1 MSNRDAAAAA
11 ADHDPLD
18 AKRHGIRHGIH
29 QQHRMSGSDVASTTT
44 TTATGTTMTTTK
56 GHCPLVISSLLWDG
70 GTLTK
75 IPFHT
80 IGVPRRRYLRL
91 RRIGNGGSCS
101 EQLDGGDEGDDGGK
115 DNDSSY
121 AFRTPPSIKKKHR
134 RRNQIHSADRAGNSA
149 CGIGRRNANKYNSI
163 EVCVA
168 TPAGQSS
175 IANSSNSTNR
185 LHLASMPLCLE
196 WFDPGGGDDVDSPGD
211 TDGTDGGG
219 RQRLVHLRDVLDITP
234 GHATPAFRAYQIRHQ
249 HFGEGGGRLP
259 DASLC
264 FSIVTHQR
272 TLDLAADSVHEAR
285 RWIVALQSLV
295 EHYETWNGGN
305 SATRRITSM
314 PKRSRVGNT
323 PRQRISS
330 PISRLAPSPDLND
343 SFTSVGSNG
352 SVTDTTEW
360 NAAHNEKVFHA
371 ARTGS
376 VQSLVAYIDRDGCP
390 IDVIEGSSGDTP
402 LLLACRLGHAHVVDL
417 CLKRGAHNDP
427 HPSYGQTAL
436 QAAVSSGHASCVKL
450 LLETAAVS
458 GADSIIANHEVI
470 GAKDPT
476 RREAPIHTAARV
488 GNLEIV
494 ELLVLHGANL
504 GLVDSSGRT
513 SLHCAAAAG
522 HSAILKLLLDFGGD
536 VFIEQMNDV
545 GMSCLHLAIE
555 NNRMEC
561 VRALLEFAADV
572 DERAMDL
579 ATGRRLGKIVAL
591 LQAYCAVNARAT
603 ADGGYMVECQDDA
616 SVSSRRSSISTVT
629 FDLPRPDT
637 SKPHTA
643 YASRADSLQRA
654 MQQSC
659 NGLRTDKGGGGSSSR
674 RLVRRRS
681 TNAHTPSDHREPL
694 KTPSH
699 YFTPAST
706 QQSEPRINTQPQ
718 CDPRGWSSPVPIA
731 QVRPPPTP
739 IVPPTPA
746 VVEGFQLGPMYW
758 QTYHEPGSNR
768 LFFVRYSDGHSQWED
783 PRLPASAALQED
795 DGQSP
800 SSEVFRTPMSS
811 PEPQV
816 MAMPTRAPSSTQTKQ
831 IMAAES
837 AKEHGDGPVNE
848 NDCKTRTNELAS
860 AESDNPDPR
869 EAMLQMIRARG
880 STKLDDRISDSK
892 ASAEIAPDPR
902 KAMLAMI
909 RARSDPAI
917 SDSSEDQRE
926 SAPNPRH
933 AMLAMIKARSKE
945 DTSAGIDSTT
955 SSVADSSDNVNS
967 DDVSDEAR
975 QAITKYKRMLQM
987 QVPAEAVRHEMKKQ
1001 GHLEA
1006 HIISAVF
1013 GSLDDAKEKS
1023 GEEETV
1029 AHDES
1034 TQHGEAPTKEGAAKD
1049 LVLAQFAL
1057 MVKVGVPVLSAV
1069 HKMTQEGI
1077 DEDKIVY
1084 FKRAYGIQVDDE
1096 PNIASKKRK
1105 AANPP
1110 SISPSTPQPR
1120 VKRPGTALQRIHW
1133 TAVDKSKL
1141 EGSLWDAGDEEDLDD
1156 SAIRELEEV
1165 FAADAPAVVGMATPA
1180 TQRKSKIQISLIDP
1194 RRAQNVAIQLAQFK
1208 SFASDDDIV
1217 SSVSSFTADQ
1227 LLILTSIL
1235 PTADERA
1242 TVKSFDGNSS
1252 CLGRAEQFF
1261 VAVSQSPRLPSRLRS
1276 FLFMRQFDTQASEL
1290 EQSLILLA
1298 TACKEVV
1305 RSAPL
1310 KSMLRRLLTVGNVMN
1325 TSAGRKT
1332 AAGITVDS
1340 LLKTA
1345 TKRGRDKT
1353 TVVDHV
1359 VANLLKQG
1367 DSERVVEFASTI
1379 SSTNKATHV
1388 DIRDAQATLK
1398 KMESSLRSVSDA
1410 IASETEVE
1418 CTRSESDLLVD
1429 KGSQFVGQAASRI
1442 DALKSKLDAARY
1454 NTRLLYR
1461 FFAEEEDPKE
1471 SRVSLIL
1478 STLSELAS
1486 LVKQS
1491 KEGWVAKQKKAER
1504 KASSGDKSTS
1514 NVPATP
1520 TSRISVAS
1528 STLNRDGLL
1537 LAIKETNQSKSVCVP
1552 DRKALLSA
1560 IKNRPGDAV
1569 RRAEYDRSAL
1579 LAAINHRRKE

>member
-18 AKRHGIRHGIH
+18 AKRHGIHH
-29 QQHRMSGSDVASTTT
+29 QHRMGGSDAASTTAT
-44 TTATGTTMTTTK
+44 TTAAAATTATKK
-56 GHCPLVISSLLWDG
+56 GHRPLVISSLLWDG

-80 IGVPRRRYLRL
+80 VGVARRRYLRL
-91 RRIGNGGSCS
+91 RRIGNDDGN
-101 EQLDGGDEGDDGGK
+101 DGGGDDDDDDDDDGGK
-115 DNDSSY
+115 HNDSSY

-134 RRNQIHSADRAGNSA
+134 RRSQVHSADRAGNSA
-149 CGIGRRNANKYNSI
+149 CGIGRRNANKYNSV

-168 TPAGQSS
+168 TSAGQSS
-175 IANSSNSTNR
+175 IANSNKNNSNSNSNTTNQ

-196 WFDPGGGDDVDSPGD
+196 WFDPGGGDDVDSRSPAD
-211 TDGTDGGG
+211 TDGSDGGG

-249 HFGEGGGRLP
+249 HFGGSDGGGSGGGGRLP

-295 EHYETWNGGN
+295 EQHEAWNGGN
-305 SATRRITSM
+305 SATKRIM
-314 PKRSRVGNT
+314 PKRSRVGSN

-330 PISRLAPSPDLND
+330 PISRLTPSPDFND
-343 SFTSVGSNG
+343 SFTSVGSDG
-352 SVTDTTEW
+352 SVTDTAEW

-371 ARTGS
+371 ARTGN

-390 IDVIEGSSGDTP
+390 IDVMEGSSGDTP

-458 GADSIIANHEVI
+458 GADSIIANHETLSVM
-470 GAKDPT
+470 DPT

-536 VFIEQMNDV
+536 VFVEQMNDG
-545 GMSCLHLAIE
+545 GMSCLHLAIQ
-555 NNRMEC
+555 NNRLEC

-603 ADGGYMVECQDDA
+603 ADGGGYMVECQDDD

-637 SKPHTA
+637 
-643 YASRADSLQRA
+643 QRA

-659 NGLRTDKGGGGSSSR
+659 NGLRTDNGGGGSSGR

-681 TNAHTPSDHREPL
+681 TIAHTPSHHREPP

-699 YFTPAST
+699 YFTLAST
-706 QQSEPRINTQPQ
+706 PFHSQQSEPRIYTQPQ

-739 IVPPTPA
+739 SVPPTPA
-746 VVEGFQLGPMYW
+746 VVEAFQLGPMYW

-783 PRLPASAALQED
+783 PRLPASATLQEK

-816 MAMPTRAPSSTQTKQ
+816 MAIPTRAPSSTQTKQ
-831 IMAAES
+831 IMAIES
-837 AKEHGDGPVNE
+837 AKEHRDESIDE
-848 NDCKTRTNELAS
+848 NDCKTRTNEPACDSS
-860 AESDNPDPR
+860 AEFDKPDPR
-869 EAMLQMIRARG
+869 KAMLQMIRARA
-880 STKLDDRISDSK
+880 STKLDDRVSDSE
-892 ASAEIAPDPR
+892 ASVEIAPDPR

-909 RARSDPAI
+909 RERSDPAI

-926 SAPNPRH
+926 LASNPRH

-945 DTSAGIDSTT
+945 DTSTSAGIDSTT
-955 SSVADSSDNVNS
+955 RSATDSPDDVNG

-975 QAITKYKRMLQM
+975 QAIIKYKRMLQM

-1013 GSLDDAKEKS
+1013 GSLDSVKETS

-1034 TQHGEAPTKEGAAKD
+1034 TQHSEAPTKEGAARD
-1049 LVLAQFAL
+1049 PVLAQFAK

-1096 PNIASKKRK
+1096 PTSKKRK

-1141 EGSLWDAGDEEDLDD
+1141 EGSLWAADDAGDEEDLDD

-1180 TQRKSKIQISLIDP
+1180 TQRKSKMKISLIDP
-1194 RRAQNVAIQLAQFK
+1194 RRAQNVEIQLAQFK

-1217 SSVSSFTADQ
+1217 SSVSSFAADQ
-1227 LLILTSIL
+1227 LQILTSIL
-1235 PTADERA
+1235 PTADEMA
-1242 TVKSFDGNSS
+1242 TVKAFDGNSS

-1276 FLFMRQFDTQASEL
+1276 FLFMRQFDAQASEL

-1298 TACKEVV
+1298 TACEEIV

-1310 KSMLRRLLTVGNVMN
+1310 KSMLRRLLTVGNV
-1325 TSAGRKT
+1325 
-1332 AAGITVDS
+1332 
-1340 LLKTA
+1340 
-1345 TKRGRDKT
+1345 
-1353 TVVDHV
+1353 
-1359 VANLLKQG
+1359 
-1367 DSERVVEFASTI
+1367 
-1379 SSTNKATHV
+1379 
-1388 DIRDAQATLK
+1388 
-1398 KMESSLRSVSDA
+1398 
-1410 IASETEVE
+1410 
-1418 CTRSESDLLVD
+1418 
-1429 KGSQFVGQAASRI
+1429 
-1442 DALKSKLDAARY
+1442 
-1454 NTRLLYR
+1454 
-1461 FFAEEEDPKE
+1461 
-1471 SRVSLIL
+1471 
-1478 STLSELAS
+1478 
-1486 LVKQS
+1486 
-1491 KEGWVAKQKKAER
+1491 
-1504 KASSGDKSTS
+1504 
-1514 NVPATP
+1514 
-1520 TSRISVAS
+1520 
-1528 STLNRDGLL
+1528 
-1537 LAIKETNQSKSVCVP
+1537 
-1552 DRKALLSA
+1552 
-1560 IKNRPGDAV
+1560 
-1569 RRAEYDRSAL
+1569 
-1579 LAAINHRRKE
+1579 

>member
-1 MSNRDAAAAA
+1 
-11 ADHDPLD
+11 
-18 AKRHGIRHGIH
+18 
-29 QQHRMSGSDVASTTT
+29 
-44 TTATGTTMTTTK
+44 MTTTK

-101 EQLDGGDEGDDGGK
+101 EQIGGGGEGDDDDGGGK

-175 IANSSNSTNR
+175 IANSSNSTNC

-295 EHYETWNGGN
+295 EHYEAWSGGN

-637 SKPHTA
+637 SKQHTA

-659 NGLRTDKGGGGSSSR
+659 NGLRTDNGGGGSSSR

-706 QQSEPRINTQPQ
+706 PFHSQQSKPRIHTQPQ

-955 SSVADSSDNVNS
+955 SSAADSSDNVNG

-975 QAITKYKRMLQM
+975 QVITKYKRMLQM

-1023 GEEETV
+1023 GEEVTV

-1034 TQHGEAPTKEGAAKD
+1034 TQHGEAPTKEGAAKEP
-1049 LVLAQFAL
+1049 VLAQFAL

-1069 HKMTQEGI
+1069 HKTTQEGI

-1290 EQSLILLA
+1290 EQSLTLLT
-1298 TACKEVV
+1298 TACEEVV

-1418 CTRSESDLLVD
+1418 CTRTESDLVD

-1442 DALKSKLDAARY
+1442 DALRSKLDAARH

-1461 FFAEEEDPKE
+1461 FFAEDEEPKD